1 MSGPP
6 QPWQSRLRTFNVVIL
21 LLGVASLAR
30 AQAPATKA
38 AVGGWDVVI
47 VKRASEILASP
58 VRWSR
63 DPSGD
68 CKGDAT
74 TFTIACALEK
84 AVDESAG
91 IYSGR
96 ARPATPNPAPKTACM
111 FRASGNGLEGTCG
124 ELFDEMPIFTLAKAN
139 AVTTG
144 AWRKDAQPV
153 AVWSGEMTDAGAPV
167 MQEARRLVDVV
178 TTKKYP
184 GRLAGYNSDSA
195 TTFADVQKFF
205 ALLSDRVR
213 TQASADMAGGDKVEI
228 ELYDGG
234 NGVIRTYT
242 GWYAVSGLSDTG
254 GSLRFM
260 IDTVKEVA
268 PNSLDREILERA
280 SKIITSD
287 SVWNRADNRK
297 CPADAKAWSIYCAE
311 EKAMI
316 EVTGGFHH
324 RRPASEL
331 VREIVDERSKGKD
344 YSHRLMDYN
353 NDPSTTLQDVR
364 SLFAEAIARIKR

>member
-1 MSGPP
+1 MRLIRRAFVLAALVSAGTTAQSQATSPP
-6 QPWQSRLRTFNVVIL
+6 TPT
-21 LLGVASLAR
+21 
-30 AQAPATKA
+30 TKA
-38 AVGGWDVVI
+38 GVGEWDVAI

-58 VRWSR
+58 AQWSR
-63 DPSGD
+63 DGTGD
-68 CKGDAT
+68 CKAGAT
-74 TFTIACALEK
+74 AFSISCALEK

-96 ARPATPNPAPKTACM
+96 PRAATPNPAPKTACA
-111 FRASGNGLEGTCG
+111 FHSADNALEGSCG
-124 ELFDEMPIFTLAKAN
+124 ELFDEMPVFTISKVS
-139 AVTTG
+139 AVKTG
-144 AWRKDAQPV
+144 AWRKDAQPT
-153 AVWSGEMTDAGAPV
+153 AVWAGTMVDAGSPV

-184 GRLAGYNSDSA
+184 GRLTGYNADSA
-195 TTFADVQKFF
+195 TTFADVQKFLT
-205 ALLSDRVR
+205 LLSDRVR
-213 TQASADMAGGDKVEI
+213 KQAAADMVNGDDVEI

-242 GWYAVSGLSDTG
+242 GWYAVSGLSATAT
-254 GSLRFM
+254 SLRFM
-260 IDTVKEVA
+260 VDTVKEVA

-297 CPADAKAWSIYCAE
+297 CPAGATTWSIYCAE

-316 EVTGGFHH
+316 EVTGGFNH

-331 VREIVDERSKGKD
+331 VREIVDERSKDKD

-353 NDPSTTLQDVR
+353 NDASTRLADVK
-364 SLFAEAIARIKR
+364 SLFAEAIARIKQ

>member
-1 MSGPP
+1 MRIAPNICAVTIFLAAG
-6 QPWQSRLRTFNVVIL
+6 
-21 LLGVASLAR
+21 ASAD
-30 AQAPATKA
+30 AQTAPSTNA
-38 AVGGWDVVI
+38 AVGEWGVAI

-58 VRWSR
+58 AQWSH
-63 DPSGD
+63 DTTGD
-68 CKGDAT
+68 CHGNAT
-74 TFTIACALEK
+74 TFTIQCALEK

-91 IYSGR
+91 IYPGR
-96 ARPATPNPAPKTACM
+96 ARGVTPANAPKTECALHPV
-111 FRASGNGLEGTCG
+111 GNSLEGSCG
-124 ELFDEMPIFTLAKAN
+124 QLFDEMPVFTIAKVK

-144 AWRKDAQPV
+144 AWRKDARPA
-153 AVWSGEMTDAGAPV
+153 AVWAGTMTDAGAPV
-167 MQEARRLVDVV
+167 MQEARRLVDAVAI
-178 TTKKYP
+178 KKYSA
-184 GRLAGYNSDSA
+184 RLVGYNNDPA

-205 ALLSDRVR
+205 TLLSDRVR
-213 TQASADMAGGDKVEI
+213 KQASADMGGGDNVEI

-234 NGVIRTYT
+234 NGVIRTYN
-242 GWYAVSGLSDTG
+242 GWYAVSGLSETAAT
-254 GSLRFM
+254 LRFM
-260 IDTVKEVA
+260 VDTVKEIA

-297 CPADAKAWSIYCAE
+297 CAPDANTWSIYCAE

-331 VREIVDERSKGKD
+331 VRVIVDERSKGKD

-353 NDPSTTLQDVR
+353 NDKSTHLSDVQ